1 MLLAEYLE
9 AYKFNPEFTDI
20 DEINQVRKQAFRHY
34 YRDESNDLGDLQR
47 PSESDKF
54 KKWRKANK
62 RSINHEILDTAIS
75 DSSSVLNSNG
85 FSLIE
90 SSVKL
95 EKWLDEARFYY
106 QDTSLKFWDY
116 YIRCLYPKQVIDPN
130 GKVVVFPYNKSNKEI
145 PPNFIDP
152 TESAGIDLL
161 FVRSDKILKS
171 KDKSIF
177 GFEAGIKKY
186 KIDGSDRE
194 LPFYYIADYESWYI
208 LEPSGTDKGKIV
220 YSVDLWY
227 NHKSN
232 DTPVVSAIGIL
243 TENIKGQAYQESV
256 FRTALPY
263 LDEFVNSLGD
273 NQVMRTKSA
282 HAILVMPKTECSTCR
297 GQKVVFIDAKNGEDP
312 TKECPSCHG
321 TGHNNMPGIADV
333 LVLPSSTFDQSVKN
347 DQIPVYVEPALGSLE
362 HSWTV
367 TWELLNMAGTS
378 IGINPLIKNNESGEA
393 MKMRM
398 VKWETKVNQ
407 IYQLIMGSIEDIL
420 ILVEAL
426 VSPNE
431 NTRKEPKVK
440 KLNRITIK
448 SEEYLKLKID
458 ESMPLEKGEAMLEY
472 YRFKYNNDPILLRI
486 FELIIKFYP
495 QSIMD
500 NEGAANAVGFGRYD
514 INDIKKSD
522 LAKMV
527 YEDLAI
533 KYGDSFLTKSL
544 IDLYKEGE
552 AILDNLIE
560 PTIPNGSNQEQ
571 NRNTGS
577 INK

>member
-194 LPFYYIADYESWYI
+194 LPYYYIADYESWYI

-227 NHKSN
+227 NHKSG

-273 NQVMRTKSA
+273 NQVMRTKSS
-282 HAILVMPKTECSTCR
+282 HAIFYMPQMACSHCA
-297 GQKVVFIDAKNGEDP
+297 GQKYVIIKN
-312 TKECPSCHG
+312 KEGLETSESCPSCKG
-321 TGHNNMPGIADV
+321 TGSTMMPGIADV
-333 LVLPSSTFDQSVKN
+333 LVLPQGTFDKDVKN
-347 DQIPVYVEPALGSLE
+347 IIPGYVEPALGSLQ
-362 HSWTV
+362 HSWDV

-544 IDLYKEGE
+544 IDLYQEGE
-552 AILDNLIE
+552 QRLSSLIE
-560 PTIPNGSNQEQ
+560 PNGSNQEQ

-577 INK
+577 INQ